1 MSHPNGGKSGAL
13 SKLIATAFIGII
25 LHFIWPQVSTG
36 RAPEWL
42 VYTFAGGAILTVIG
56 TVSVILHC
64 AATIQKML
72 RAFRARRPKLS
83 DSATHWLTKTEAR
96 KAGLTKTE
104 GFLLGILEG
113 MPIFIAN
120 AVHGLICAPARK
132 GKTTSFVMLALLM
145 AIWASK
151 IIADMKGELGLQT
164 GTYLQRQGQECIYV
178 NPDGKFGLPNWAYNP
193 MQIIIDNFAFSPQD
207 TVADTLELV
216 HQIYPIPDG
225 GERDSYWP
233 EGTRQ
238 LLAFTILALVTLRG
252 EAEANIPRTYETLCR
267 AKELESLLVEAKS
280 SDVLAGELSGLADTI
295 LANREVNEKH
305 FDSFR
310 QAAAQRL
317 VAFGPSGRLAPSM
330 THCDFRFRDLKIRN
344 ITVFLICDYS
354 RMDVYALW
362 LRLLLWAALK
372 ELIRENNIIP
382 VHFILDEFT
391 NYKLPGLPNALTALG
406 GYGVHC
412 WMIVQELSEI
422 ARVYGQEALK
432 TILSQ
437 TDVKQFFGVASVET
451 ATMISRMLG
460 EREHRAQSF
469 GLGQDFS
476 DGTNLNLSAGTKPLM
491 TADQIRRLPEDEQI
505 IFVRNLP
512 PIRALKVGYQEIEPW
527 RSEVAPNPLHGGKRF
542 IGKLRL
548 KIINGRFRAT
558 RHGRRKVPKEK
569 RPLLI
574 PILASLAVL
583 RPGAGAILITA
594 AITTPIISGWPSLRV
609 QYSITSSGNYRWC
622 EYYGLPDVTKPQIRN
637 GAEGCPIVIWSKSGG
652 SR

>member
-1 MSHPNGGKSGAL
+1 MSHPKGGKRSL
-13 SKLIATAFIGII
+13 FSKFVATACIGAA
-25 LHFIWPQVSTG
+25 LYWIWPQIAGGPV
-36 RAPEWL
+36 AEWL
-42 VYTFAGGAILTVIG
+42 IYAYAAGAILGLFGVIEIMG
-56 TVSVILHC
+56 DF
-64 AATIQKML
+64 AAIVQKMQ
-72 RAFRARRPKLS
+72 RTFRALRPKLP
-83 DSATHWLTKTEAR
+83 DSATHWLTKSEAR

-113 MPIFIAN
+113 LPIFIAN

-145 AIWASK
+145 TRWGSK
-151 IIADMKGELGLQT
+151 IIADMKGELAAQT
-164 GTYLQRQGQECIYV
+164 REYIEQQGQECIQV
-178 NPDGKFGLPNWAYNP
+178 NPDGKFGLSNSAYNP
-193 MQIIIDNFAFSPQD
+193 MQIIIDDFVFSPQY
-207 TVADTLELV
+207 TMANILEMVLL
-216 HQIYPIPDG
+216 IYPIPEG
-225 GERDSYWP
+225 GDRDPYWP

-267 AKELESLLVEAKS
+267 AKELESLLIEAKS

-317 VAFGPSGRLAPSM
+317 VAFGPSGRLASSM

-354 RMDVYALW
+354 RMEVYGLW

-372 ELIRENNIIP
+372 ELIRENNTIP

-437 TDVKQFFGVASVET
+437 TDVKQFFGVASIET

-460 EREHRAQSF
+460 EREHRTQSF
-469 GLGQDFS
+469 GLGQDYS

-548 KIINGRFRAT
+548 KIINGRFRVT
-558 RHGRRKVPKEK
+558 RHGRRKIPTEK
-569 RPLLI
+569 RPLLM

-583 RPGAGAILITA
+583 RPGAGAILLTA
-594 AITTPIISGWPSLRV
+594 AIASVIIFGWPSLRV

-622 EYYGLPDVTKPQIRN
+622 QYYGLADVTKPQIRN
-637 GAEGCPIVIWSKSGG
+637 GAEGCPIVVWSKSGG
-652 SR
+652 NE